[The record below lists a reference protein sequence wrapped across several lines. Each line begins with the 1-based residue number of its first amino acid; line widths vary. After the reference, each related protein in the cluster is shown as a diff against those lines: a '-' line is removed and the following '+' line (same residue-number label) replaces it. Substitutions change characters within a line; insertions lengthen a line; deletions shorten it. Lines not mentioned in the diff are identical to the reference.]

1 MDCYRRDWLK
11 SDLSVDFISF
21 GISKQSEIVEETEK
35 LGRQIGI
42 VGDLRVGIFVERSSN
57 LFAVTLREV
66 DDVGAGGRKVNQRPC
81 TSLPQ
86 LRVYA
91 LLLLCTNQYYYCCQH
106 THKYKE
112 KRLSHLHRDR
122 LEELQAAASS
132 SLGGC
137 VQRVCETQCNAHY
150 SLFLLS

>member
-66 DDVGAGGRKVNQRPC
+66 DDVRAGGRKLNQRPR
-81 TSLPQ
+81 TSVPQ
-86 LRVYA
+86 LRLYAA
-91 LLLLCTNQYYYCCQH
+91 LLLH
-106 THKYKE
+106 T
-112 KRLSHLHRDR
+112 
-122 LEELQAAASS
+122 AI
-132 SLGGC
+132 SLPPQLWTRRHALT
-137 VQRVCETQCNAHY
+137 VYTIILT
-150 SLFLLS
+150 SFLLFFHQSYLNIKSYQIKNHLLLKSFFV